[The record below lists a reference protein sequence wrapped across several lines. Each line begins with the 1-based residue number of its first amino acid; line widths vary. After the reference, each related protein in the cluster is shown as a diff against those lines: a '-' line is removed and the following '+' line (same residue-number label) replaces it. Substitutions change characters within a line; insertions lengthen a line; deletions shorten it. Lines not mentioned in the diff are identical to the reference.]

1 LAFALQK
8 LLSLEVIIL
17 HSASRAWTIRS
28 RVNHRE
34 QQKMIATA
42 L

>member
-17 HSASRAWTIRS
+17 HSSFARMGNTKPGLDE
-28 RVNHRE
+28 RE
-34 QQKMIATA
+34 QNVIATA